1 MKSFLGWLMLLVA
14 LAVPAVLFYN
24 WWTQMQAPT
33 ALEAAQEVPA
43 GAGLSSVRA
52 SPSGAPSGGAP
63 TVPGSSA
70 GGRASSPAHAAVTS
84 SGGAAP
90 QVQKAST
97 VPAADTQ
104 TKAAKKPRRRGRKE
118 LRYAPKTDRDPTL
131 SILDMKLIAL
141 REEARRRAL
150 APAPVQKKER
160 KRVKAL
166 HTQIELQGIISTPQ
180 GRGAI
185 INDEIYYRGDKVLG
199 ATIRKIT
206 SSTVIFRYK
215 GRTFYKKM

>member
-24 WWTQMQAPT
+24 WWTQLQAPT

-43 GAGLSSVRA
+43 GAGLSSAKA
-52 SPSGAPSGGAP
+52 SPSTAPAP
-63 TVPGSSA
+63 AAAGQAKVPA
-70 GGRASSPAHAAVTS
+70 QTAATS

-90 QVQKAST
+90 QAG
-97 VPAADTQ
+97 
-104 TKAAKKPRRRGRKE
+104 KAASQKSRRRGKKE
-118 LRYAPKTDRDPTL
+118 VRYAPQGDRDPTL

-150 APAPVQKKER
+150 APPPKAKKMR
-160 KRVKAL
+160 KRAPPL
-166 HTQIELQGIISTPQ
+166 HTRITLQGIISTPQ

-185 INDEIYYRGDKVLG
+185 INDEIYYRGDRVLG

>member
-43 GAGLSSVRA
+43 GTGFSSVEA
-52 SPSGAPSGGAP
+52 SN
-63 TVPGSSA
+63 SA
-70 GGRASSPAHAAVTS
+70 QTAVTP

-90 QVQKAST
+90 QAQKAST
-97 VPAADTQ
+97 APAADTQ
-104 TKAAKKPRRRGRKE
+104 TKAAKKPRRRGKKK

-150 APAPVQKKER
+150 APAPVKKKDK

-166 HTQIELQGIISTPQ
+166 HTKIELQGIISTPQ